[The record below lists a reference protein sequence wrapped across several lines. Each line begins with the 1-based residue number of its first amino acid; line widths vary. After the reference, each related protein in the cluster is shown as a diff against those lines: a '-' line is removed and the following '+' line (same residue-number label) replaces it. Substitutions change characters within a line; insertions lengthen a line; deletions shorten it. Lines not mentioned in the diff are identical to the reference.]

1 MDKLAGLGKKSRE
14 RLALLVR
21 SMKGVISPKEAATVL
36 NMQKAQAATF
46 ISRLCNNGWLSRI
59 RRGVYIPV
67 SIESRNAD
75 PVSDDP
81 WGVAQRLFEPCYIG
95 GWSAAEQWDLTEQI
109 FRSVLVV
116 TARKVRSRKI
126 NAGGTEYFIKMTT
139 RKNIFGTTEVW
150 RNNTKVKVSDPSK
163 TIIDVLN
170 DPEIGGGIRPV
181 FDLLKNYLNS
191 KNKNFDLLIQYGEKT
206 GNGAV
211 FKRLGFLVEK
221 KYPQEKSFLER
232 CQLRISK
239 GYSKLDPA
247 LKGDKIISKW
257 KLWIPA
263 SWAGPDL
270 IIN

>member
-1 MDKLAGLGKKSRE
+1 MNNLAGLGKKSRE
-14 RLALLVR
+14 RLALLMR
-21 SMKGVISPKEAATVL
+21 SMKGVISLKDAASILKMPEAQT
-36 NMQKAQAATF
+36 ATF
-46 ISRLCNNGWLSRI
+46 VSRLCKNGWLSRI
-59 RRGVYIPV
+59 RRGMYIPV
-67 SIESRNAD
+67 SIESKNVD
-75 PVSDDP
+75 PVSEDP
-81 WGVAQRLFEPCYIG
+81 WAIAQRLFEPCYIG
-95 GWSAAEQWDLTEQI
+95 GWSAAEHWDLTEQI

-116 TARKVRSRKI
+116 TARKVRSKQI
-126 NAGGTEYFIKMTT
+126 EAGGTEYFVKMTT
-139 RKNIFGTTEVW
+139 KEKLFGTTEVW
-150 RNNTKVKVSDPSK
+150 KNNAKVKVSDPSK

-181 FDLLKNYLNS
+181 FDLLKNYLSS
-191 KNKNFDLLIQYGEKT
+191 KNKNFDLLVQYGEKT
-206 GNGAV
+206 GNGAI

-263 SWAGPDL
+263 SWVDGNLND
-270 IIN
+270 

>member
-21 SMKGVISPKEAATVL
+21 SMKGVISLKEAATVL
-36 NMQKAQAATF
+36 NMPQDQAATF
-46 ISRLCNNGWLSRI
+46 VSRLCKNGWLSRI
-59 RRGVYIPV
+59 SRGVYIPV

-81 WGVAQRLFEPCYIG
+81 WVIAQRLFEPCYIG
-95 GWSAAEQWDLTEQI
+95 GWSAAEHWDLTEQI

-116 TARKVRSRKI
+116 TARKVRSKKI
-126 NAGGTEYFIKMTT
+126 EAGGAEYFMKMATK
-139 RKNIFGTTEVW
+139 KNLFGTTEVW
-150 RNNTKVKVSDPSK
+150 RNNVKVKVSDPSK
-163 TIIDVLN
+163 TIVDVLN
-170 DPEIGGGIRPV
+170 DPEIGGGIRPA
-181 FDLLKNYLNS
+181 FDLLKNYLSS
-191 KNKNFDLLIQYGEKT
+191 KNKNFDLLIQYGEKM
-206 GNGAV
+206 GNGAI

-263 SWAGPDL
+263 SWTDRNL
-270 IIN
+270 ND